1 MGVFRFEL
9 KQYKTSI
16 IIWAL
21 SLSLAIIFLLPIFSG
36 MLPEDKSSVMHS
48 LQDNPVME
56 AMGISAEN
64 FFSLPGIYAFLSSFL
79 MLAASIHAINLG
91 LSIITKEHMQN
102 TADFLMTKPY
112 SRTQIFLSKMAAA
125 LCAIF
130 MIAIAYCIGGFV
142 AMFIVTGGGFDNAIF
157 ALLSLVFPLLQV
169 LFLLI
174 GVLIGVII
182 SRVGSTL
189 PLALGAA
196 FGLYVTGL
204 FSSVIHSD
212 IVRRFSPF
220 RYFNSDYI
228 MENTQYDSSYLML
241 YIVLLVISIAASYM
255 IYMKKDVKM
264 VL

>member
-1 MGVFRFEL
+1 MCVFRFEL

-21 SLSLAIIFLLPIFSG
+21 VLSLAIMFILPMFSG
-36 MLPEDKSSVMHS
+36 IMTEDKSSVVSS
-48 LQDNPVME
+48 LQDNPMMA

-64 FFSLPGIYAFLSSFL
+64 FFSPLGVYAFLSSFL

-112 SRTQIFLSKMAAA
+112 SRKQIFLSKMAAG

-130 MIAIAYCIGGFV
+130 IIAIAYCIGGFV

-174 GVLIGVII
+174 GVLIGIII

-204 FSSVIHSD
+204 FSNVVNSD
-212 IVRRFSPF
+212 IARRFSPF
-220 RYFNSDYI
+220 RYFNSNYI
-228 MENTQYDSSYLML
+228 MENTQYESSYLIL
-241 YIVLLVISIAASYM
+241 YIVLLLISIAASYM
-255 IYMKKDVKM
+255 IYMKKDIKM

>member
-1 MGVFRFEL
+1 MGVDL
-9 KQYKTSI
+9 IVT
-16 IIWAL
+16 
-21 SLSLAIIFLLPIFSG
+21 LSLAIMFLLPMFSG
-36 MLPEDKSSVMHS
+36 MLTEDKSSVVSS
-48 LQDNPVME
+48 LQDNPMME

-64 FFSLPGIYAFLSSFL
+64 FFSPLGVYAFLSSFL

-102 TADFLMTKPY
+102 TADFLMTMTKPY
-112 SRTQIFLSKMAAA
+112 SRKQIFISKMAAA

-130 MIAIAYCIGGFV
+130 VIAIAYCIGGFV
-142 AMFIVTGGGFDNAIF
+142 AMSIVTVGGFDNAIF

-174 GVLIGVII
+174 GVLIGIII

-189 PLALGAA
+189 PLALGVA
-196 FGLYVTGL
+196 FGLYVTGM
-204 FSSVIHSD
+204 FSNVVNSD
-212 IVRRFSPF
+212 IARRFSPF
-220 RYFNSDYI
+220 RYFNSNYI
-228 MENTQYDSSYLML
+228 MENTQYESSYSIL

-255 IYMKKDVKM
+255 IYMKKDIKM

>member
-1 MGVFRFEL
+1 MCVFRFEL

-21 SLSLAIIFLLPIFSG
+21 VLSLAIMFILPMFSG
-36 MLPEDKSSVMHS
+36 IMTEDKSSVVSS
-48 LQDNPVME
+48 LQDNPMMA

-64 FFSLPGIYAFLSSFL
+64 FFSPLGVYAFLSSFL

-112 SRTQIFLSKMAAA
+112 SRKQIFLSKMAAG

-130 MIAIAYCIGGFV
+130 IIAIAYCIGGFV
-142 AMFIVTGGGFDNAIF
+142 AMFIVTGGGFDNAIL

-174 GVLIGVII
+174 GVLIGIII

-204 FSSVIHSD
+204 FSNVVNSD
-212 IVRRFSPF
+212 IARRFSPF
-220 RYFNSDYI
+220 RYFNSNYI
-228 MENTQYDSSYLML
+228 MENTQYESSYLIL

-255 IYMKKDVKM
+255 IYMKKDIKM

>member
-21 SLSLAIIFLLPIFSG
+21 TLSLAIMFLLPMFSG
-36 MLPEDKSSVMHS
+36 MLTEDKSSVVSS
-48 LQDNPVME
+48 LQDNPMME

-64 FFSLPGIYAFLSSFL
+64 FFSPLGVYAFLSSFL

-112 SRTQIFLSKMAAA
+112 SRKQIFISKMAAA

-130 MIAIAYCIGGFV
+130 VIAIAYCIGGFV
-142 AMFIVTGGGFDNAIF
+142 AMSIVTVGGFDNAIF
-157 ALLSLVFPLLQV
+157 ALLSLVFPLLHV

-174 GVLIGVII
+174 VVFI
-182 SRVGSTL
+182 ST
-189 PLALGAA
+189 
-196 FGLYVTGL
+196 
-204 FSSVIHSD
+204 I
-212 IVRRFSPF
+212 
-220 RYFNSDYI
+220 N
-228 MENTQYDSSYLML
+228 
-241 YIVLLVISIAASYM
+241 
-255 IYMKKDVKM
+255 
-264 VL
+264 

>member
-102 TADFLMTKPY
+102 TADF
-112 SRTQIFLSKMAAA
+112 
-125 LCAIF
+125 
-130 MIAIAYCIGGFV
+130 
-142 AMFIVTGGGFDNAIF
+142 
-157 ALLSLVFPLLQV
+157 
-169 LFLLI
+169 
-174 GVLIGVII
+174 
-182 SRVGSTL
+182 
-189 PLALGAA
+189 
-196 FGLYVTGL
+196 
-204 FSSVIHSD
+204 
-212 IVRRFSPF
+212 
-220 RYFNSDYI
+220 FNDKA
-228 MENTQYDSSYLML
+228 
-241 YIVLLVISIAASYM
+241 V
-255 IYMKKDVKM
+255 
-264 VL
+264 

>member
-1 MGVFRFEL
+1 MCVFRFEL

-21 SLSLAIIFLLPIFSG
+21 VLSLAIMFLLPMFSG
-36 MLPEDKSSVMHS
+36 IMTEDKSSVVSS
-48 LQDNPVME
+48 LQDNPMMD

-64 FFSLPGIYAFLSSFL
+64 SFSPLGVYAFLSSFL

-112 SRTQIFLSKMAAA
+112 SRKQIFLSKMAAG

-130 MIAIAYCIGGFV
+130 IIAIAYCIGGFV

-204 FSSVIHSD
+204 FSNVVNSD
-212 IVRRFSPF
+212 IARRFSPF
-220 RYFNSDYI
+220 RYFNSNYI
-228 MENTQYDSSYLML
+228 MENTQYESSYLIL
-241 YIVLLVISIAASYM
+241 YIVLLVISIVASYM
-255 IYMKKDVKM
+255 IYMKKDIKM